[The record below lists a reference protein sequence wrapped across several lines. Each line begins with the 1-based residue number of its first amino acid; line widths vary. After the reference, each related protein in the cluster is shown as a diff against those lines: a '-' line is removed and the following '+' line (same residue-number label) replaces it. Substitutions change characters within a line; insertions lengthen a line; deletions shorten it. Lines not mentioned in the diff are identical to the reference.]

1 MFPETRFPGKLV
13 CTAAGLAC
21 TTGFSDVV
29 HRPHE
34 WDELAPVGASL
45 AKKVVCSQSRC
56 DRRLTLRCRQFPT
69 VSGVSQGGGLK
80 SYRLSSWK
88 LLPKEFWISTTT
100 GQGPQ
105 TVATYESPA
114 RRPLRTHTS
123 PRPDDPFGPT
133 PVRGPV
139 GHTDRSPARR
149 SLRPQTDPRPACMH
163 LPMHIVHC

>member
-56 DRRLTLRCRQFPT
+56 DKRLTLRFLVFP
-69 VSGVSQGGGLK
+69 
-80 SYRLSSWK
+80 R
-88 LLPKEFWISTTT
+88 
-100 GQGPQ
+100 
-105 TVATYESPA
+105 VA
-114 RRPLRTHTS
+114 
-123 PRPDDPFGPT
+123 
-133 PVRGPV
+133 V
-139 GHTDRSPARR
+139 
-149 SLRPQTDPRPACMH
+149 
-163 LPMHIVHC
+163 